1 VAITSKSAEEARHIS
16 SLIFCS
22 VVVLQIIGL
31 SIALDSGI
39 FEFLYFLAITCS
51 QIYGGLLVLSAIDKT
66 EVRRSLPEAIT
77 LGFIV
82 GSASAVIAQLLLRD
96 LIGIRWPISPY
107 IPIVLGVLG
116 TVVKRRRLDCIRIST
131 SEIETL
137 IWLLLPVPT
146 LFSAYNWPIF
156 VFVALPTG
164 LLLLKSGG
172 ISTKNLVC
180 RSTAILAFGSTAV
193 WSLTSRNV
201 VNGSGISRV
210 ISDDARFDL
219 AHAIGVSTWG
229 ISSNIE
235 FSHQTLSYYKIAY
248 LWIGP
253 ILAPIGESA
262 INIIEHAVP
271 MFLVVLL
278 SFALWTL
285 AMRLF
290 NSTRIAGLA
299 SSILYIQVLLP
310 DSIQVN
316 LRVVH
321 LLGLVFLIAVLSV
334 CLRSTQV
341 DKLGNLL
348 LFLTSGFFVAGTRLQ
363 FLPQVFLSCV
373 FVVQNQKLQRRALKS
388 IFGACLALGTGV
400 LLAVLVFSGG
410 IGGNEHNQ
418 LIFASS
424 KWPFS
429 ISDLFL
435 VSAMLILSTTI
446 PFLWISV
453 GQNRYLT
460 QYLVLSVLIFFA
472 CQFLFPH
479 LFLRDIDFFVAH
491 YLVSAPII
499 GYFVFTSLDAL
510 RKRSGSK
517 YSIGI
522 FAAVGLV
529 FRISYDIFHYGMHR
543 DNLLFRFATWL
554 TRRDIYLN
562 LSFAVTVL
570 ICALL
575 VPRILKTSIR
585 KRHAIA
591 LGVFVA
597 NLGVF
602 AATSVNP
609 LLDATFNNESLFSK
623 TEDELVQRWE
633 DGERRFGIAIADS
646 LSDSSEII
654 ASNFGVFDD
663 NGIFDDY
670 RVQLIVDRQFY
681 ITGRFSYFRNQFPKL
696 FRIDID
702 DPRSHKVR
710 SYQDE
715 LIRRFDTSINFALR
729 PSKEYLNNM
738 TSQGVTFYIVDIER
752 TPLRTW
758 EPWATTEFINDKV
771 AVLRLA
777 RSPAN

>member
-1 VAITSKSAEEARHIS
+1 VAITSKSAEETRHIS
-16 SLIFCS
+16 SLTFCS

-39 FEFLYFLAITCS
+39 IEFLYFLAIACS

-82 GSASAVIAQLLLRD
+82 GSASAAIAQLLLRD

-107 IPIVLGVLG
+107 VPIVLGVFG

-131 SEIETL
+131 SGIETL

-172 ISTKNLVC
+172 MSTKSLIC
-180 RSTAILAFGSTAV
+180 RSTSILTFGSTAV
-193 WSLTSRNV
+193 WLLTSRNAE
-201 VNGSGISRV
+201 NGSGISRV
-210 ISDDARFDL
+210 ISDDARWDL

-229 ISSNIE
+229 ISSNIDFAGYH
-235 FSHQTLSYYKIAY
+235 FSYFKIAL

-262 INIIEHAVP
+262 INIIEYAVP

-278 SFALWTL
+278 GFALWTV
-285 AMRLF
+285 AIRLF

-299 SSILYIQVLLP
+299 PSILYVQVLLP

-321 LLGLVFLIAVLSV
+321 LLGLIFLIAALPV
-334 CLRSTQV
+334 CLLSTQV
-341 DKLGNLL
+341 DKFENLL
-348 LFLTSGFFVAGTRLQ
+348 LFLTFGFFVAGTRLQ
-363 FLPQVFLSCV
+363 FLPQVFLACV

-388 IFGACLALGTGV
+388 IFGACLALGTGAF
-400 LLAVLVFSGG
+400 LAIIVFSGG
-410 IGGNEHNQ
+410 IGGNEHTQ
-418 LIFASS
+418 LYLAASE
-424 KWPFS
+424 WPFS

-435 VSAMLILSTTI
+435 VSAIFVLSTTI

-510 RKRSGSK
+510 RKEPGFK
-517 YSIGI
+517 CLIGI
-522 FAAVGLV
+522 FAAVGLA
-529 FRISYDIFHYGMHR
+529 FRISYDAFHYGMHR
-543 DNLLFRFATWL
+543 GNLLFKFATWL
-554 TRRDIYLN
+554 TRREIYLN
-562 LSFAVTVL
+562 LSFVVMVL

-575 VPRILKTSIR
+575 IPPILKTSIKR
-585 KRHAIA
+585 RHAIA
-591 LGVFVA
+591 LGFFVA

-602 AATSVNP
+602 AATSLNP
-609 LLDATFNNESLFSK
+609 LADAVFNDESLSSSGP
-623 TEDELVQRWE
+623 TAIVQRWE
-633 DGERRFGIAIADS
+633 NRELIDGLVLVRSITTQN
-646 LSDSSEII
+646 EII
-654 ASNFGVFDD
+654 ASNMGVFENAHGMDD
-663 NGIFDDY
+663 FRLQIIVK
-670 RVQLIVDRQFY
+670 RQLYLASIYSHLRLNFSEMFY
-681 ITGRFSYFRNQFPKL
+681 SSFGNSERFSP
-696 FRIDID
+696 
-702 DPRSHKVR
+702 
-710 SYQDE
+710 YQDE